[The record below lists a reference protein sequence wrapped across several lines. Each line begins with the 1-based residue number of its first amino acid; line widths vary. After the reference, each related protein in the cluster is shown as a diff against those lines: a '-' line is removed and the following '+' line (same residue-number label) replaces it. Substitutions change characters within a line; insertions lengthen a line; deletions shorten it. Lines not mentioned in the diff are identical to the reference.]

1 VVDDGFRVFA
11 NGLVVVDDGLIV
23 VIIVVDSGLIV
34 L

>member
-1 VVDDGFRVFA
+1 MVDDGFRVFA